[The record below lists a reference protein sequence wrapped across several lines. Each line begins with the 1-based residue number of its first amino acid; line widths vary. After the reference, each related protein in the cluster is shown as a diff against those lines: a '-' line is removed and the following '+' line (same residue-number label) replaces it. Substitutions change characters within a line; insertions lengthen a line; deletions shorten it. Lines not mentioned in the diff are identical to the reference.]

1 MNFQNTRAF
10 AQSLDAQ
17 DPLAGYQKEFEFPQV
32 NGKKTIYFTGNSL
45 GLMPKRAKKYIDD
58 VMNDWANLAVEGHFY
73 AEKPWWDYHER
84 FAAPLSKIV
93 GAKPSEVSV
102 MNTLTVNLHMMMVSF
117 YTPTAKRFK
126 IICEEKAFPSDQ
138 YMFQTQV
145 KYRGLDPKD
154 VIVEVKRREGEHNLR
169 NEDIIAKIN
178 EVGDELALV
187 LIGGINYYTGQVLDM
202 QAITDAGHKVGAKVG
217 WDLAHAAGNI
227 ELKLHEWDVD
237 FACWCSYKY
246 MNAGPGSVAGYFVH
260 ERHHNNKDLNRFGGW
275 YGQVKERRFLMEPEF
290 TPNQGALGWQSSCT
304 GVLAM
309 APYLASVEMFDE
321 IGMEALIKKRDLI
334 TSYLEFIINETA
346 KEVGSNLEI
355 ITPGLQQERGS
366 QLSVILHG
374 KGKDLFHYL
383 MKEGVIVD
391 WREPAV
397 IRLAPVPLYTTFEEM
412 YEFGQI
418 LKKGI
423 QTT

>member
-1 MNFQNTRAF
+1 MHFQNTRTF

-17 DPLAGYQKEFEFPQV
+17 DQLKSYQSEFEFPKV
-32 NGKKTIYFTGNSL
+32 NNKKVIYFTGNSL
-45 GLMPKRAKKYIDD
+45 GLMPKRAKKYVDD

-73 AEKPWWDYHER
+73 AQKPWWDYHER
-84 FAAPLSKIV
+84 FSNPLSKIV
-93 GAKPSEVSV
+93 GALPSEVSV
-102 MNTLTVNLHMMMVSF
+102 MNTLTVNLHMMLVSF
-117 YTPTAKRFK
+117 YNPTATRFK

-145 KYRGLDPKD
+145 KFHGLDPKD

-178 EVGDELALV
+178 EIGNELALV

-202 QAITDAGHKVGAKVG
+202 ESITKAGHNVGANVG

-227 ELKLHEWDVD
+227 ELKLHDWNVD

-260 ERHHNNKDLNRFGGW
+260 QKHHTNKDLNRFGGW
-275 YGQVKERRFLMEPEF
+275 YGHNKERRFLMEPEF
-290 TPNQGALGWQSSCT
+290 TPNNGALGWQSSCT

-321 IGMEALIKKRDLI
+321 IGMDKLIQKRSLI
-334 TSYLEFIINETA
+334 TNYLEFIIQEVA
-346 KEVGSNLEI
+346 KETNTNLEI
-355 ITPGLQQERGS
+355 ITPKNQAERGS
-366 QLSVILHG
+366 QLSIILHG
-374 KGKDLFHYL
+374 EGKELFHYL

-423 QTT
+423 ETT